1 MADLQAKFDEFVK
14 KFNREP
20 NATQLSKWAN
30 YKYSEAS
37 KFIKNKSTNSSSTKS
52 VFKNKQLISKI
63 TQIDGTLKTQSIL
76 QINEDL
82 KASMTNNEIQII
94 VIGVS
99 GATRSGKGTLSKKL
113 FYELGGKNLCILL
126 CQDQFF
132 DRKTIYQELNGNWE
146 DPRALNHDAFLSKIN
161 DTIKKLKTDVA
172 TGVNTNQMIKYL
184 ILEGFLLFH
193 DNRIVDLMHY
203 KYWLDINKQ
212 TCYNRRMHTK
222 RVPENYFHKNL
233 WPCYQKYRK
242 SVFKNKQL
250 VSEMTQID
258 GMLRTQTILQ
268 TALKQMNIDY
278 EIKEDKDENFE
289 KRKNESH
296 SEESQTRN
304 QQFCSCIML

>member
-1 MADLQAKFDEFVK
+1 MS
-14 KFNREP
+14 
-20 NATQLSKWAN
+20 SK
-30 YKYSEAS
+30 
-37 KFIKNKSTNSSSTKS
+37 
-52 VFKNKQLISKI
+52 
-63 TQIDGTLKTQSIL
+63 
-76 QINEDL
+76 DL
-82 KASMTNNEIQII
+82 KVSMTNNEIQII

-250 VSEMTQID
+250 ISKITQID
-258 GMLRTQTILQ
+258 GTLKTQSILQ
-268 TALKQMNIDY
+268 IALKQLNINEEKKYRPDDEEKKHNSNQ
-278 EIKEDKDENFE
+278 EILWCD
-289 KRKNESH
+289 S
-296 SEESQTRN
+296 
-304 QQFCSCIML
+304 